1 MPWSG
6 RWFRWPALSTMPS
19 WWAGCGRAGR
29 RAVHG
34 HRSAYRLR
42 ESDNARSAECV
53 SLAREDEEVRP
64 LLPVDDSLAR
74 IASIHRQQHALRP
87 IDRDLL
93 QACRPQR
100 IREDQR
106 GAPVDLLT
114 DCRGLLR
121 AHASDFPAGLTT

>member
-1 MPWSG
+1 MAM
-6 RWFRWPALSTMPS
+6 RRS
-19 WWAGCGRAGR
+19 WWAGCGGAERPGLP
-29 RAVHG
+29 G
-34 HRSAYRLR
+34 HRSAYGVR

-53 SLAREDEEVRP
+53 SLAREDEEVGS

-93 QACRPQR
+93 QACRLQM